1 MMPTPTPAP
10 PMPMHAMPAPISFA
24 AAASIFSS
32 LERKK
37 DVGGNS
43 PDRLVSR
50 MKGVVEVDAGEDREH
65 VGLQE
70 CDQQFKRGQR
80 DGERQR
86 QHAADPADRAER
98 DAKHRNEA
106 REHLQRNMAGQHV
119 GEQAYAVRDRAEQ
132 ERQDFNEHDQRQ
144 DVDRNA
150 GRHENLEESQPV
162 LVETVD
168 QDGEEHQKCER
179 RGDDDVARNRE
190 RVGDDAHE
198 VRNADEH
205 EQREDQREEL
215 HAFRAGRA
223 ADRAG
228 DELVADFGHRLE
240 TPGNELPPGDA
251 TDHQDRDQRHRQE
264 HVEGRIGDGDRLIA
278 DMADR
283 EERLDVELMD
293 RVDFHPRGSWSSGF
307 AAGNRISNDRTSRQR
322 SALPGATPADLT
334 TLTTPATKPSRK
346 NTMRPNGDVDSKRS
360 KPQPITAPT
369 TTPAIN
375 SEESRKPRAIA
386 EALAAPSPLPA
397 PDWSVPTLRLSRIS
411 DNR

>member
-1 MMPTPTPAP
+1 MTPTPTPAP

-24 AAASIFSS
+24 AAGSIFSS
-32 LERKK
+32 LRKERRR
-37 DVGGNS
+37 VGGNS
-43 PDRLVSR
+43 RDRLVSR
-50 MKGVVEVDAGEDREH
+50 MNGVVEIDAGQDRKH
-65 VGLQE
+65 GGLQE
-70 CDQQFKRGQR
+70 SDQELQRGQCG
-80 DGERQR
+80 GELQR
-86 QHAADPADRAER
+86 QHAAGPAECAKR
-98 DAKHRNEA
+98 DAEHCDEA
-106 REHLQRNMAGQHV
+106 REHFQRDVAGQHV
-119 GEQAYAVRDRAEQ
+119 GEQTNAVRDRPQQ

-150 GRHENLEESQPV
+150 RRHENPEELQSV
-162 LVETVD
+162 LVDAVD
-168 QDGEEHQKCER
+168 QHSEEHQERQR

-190 RVGDDAHE
+190 RVRDDPHE

-205 EQREDQREEL
+205 EQREDQWEEL

-293 RVDFHPRGSWSSGF
+293 RVDFHPRGSWSSGSP
-307 AAGNRISNDRTSRQR
+307 AGNRISNDRTSRQP
-322 SALPGATPADLT
+322 SVLPGVTPADLT

-375 SEESRKPRAIA
+375 SEESRRPRAIA
-386 EALAAPSPLPA
+386 EALAAPSPLPG
-397 PDWSVPTLRLSRIS
+397 WSVLILRLSRIS
-411 DNR
+411 DKR